1 MASKISFSESDGG
14 SGDALRSLGK
24 LETRI
29 QDTVSRLREADQRR
43 AAAEGEAQRAQA
55 LFTEKESEIE
65 QLKNEMEGLRTERDE
80 VRKRIEA
87 LVESIDNLSA

>member
-1 MASKISFSESDGG
+1 MASQISFSGSDGD
-14 SGDALRSLGK
+14 SGDALRSLDK

-29 QDTVSRLREADQRR
+29 QDTVSRLGEADQRR
-43 AAAEGEAQRAQA
+43 TAAEGEAQRAQA

-65 QLKNEMEGLRTERDE
+65 QLKNEMEELRTERDE

>member
-1 MASKISFSESDGG
+1 MAPQISLSESDGDG
-14 SGDALRSLGK
+14 GDALQSLDK

-29 QDTVSRLREADQRR
+29 KDAVSRLGEADQKRT
-43 AAAEGEAQRAQA
+43 AAEGETQRVQA

-65 QLKNEMEGLRTERDE
+65 QLKNEMEELRVERDE